1 MKKIIMAMLCAIMA
15 IPAMAQ
21 KNVYKFRVKDSS
33 GQIVKLKDYKGKVL
47 LIVNTATQCGFTPQ
61 YEALQKLYDSYKS
74 EGLVILDFPCNQF
87 GNQAPG
93 TIKEIK
99 DFCTGTYGITFPQ
112 FAKIYVNGKGESP
125 LYTYLKAEQGFKG
138 FDLNNEIGKFLD
150 KKFREDDPNYTQN
163 SSIKWNFTK
172 FLIDK
177 EGRVVDRFE
186 PTADMKEV
194 EAGIRALL
202 KLTQ

>member
-1 MKKIIMAMLCAIMA
+1 M
-15 IPAMAQ
+15 
-21 KNVYKFRVKDSS
+21 
-33 GQIVKLKDYKGKVL
+33 
-47 LIVNTATQCGFTPQ
+47 
-61 YEALQKLYDSYKS
+61 
-74 EGLVILDFPCNQF
+74 
-87 GNQAPG
+87 
-93 TIKEIK
+93 
-99 DFCTGTYGITFPQ
+99 
-112 FAKIYVNGKGESP
+112 
-125 LYTYLKAEQGFKG
+125 KAEQGFKG

-150 KKFREDDPNYTQN
+150 KKFREDDPNYAQN
-163 SSIKWNFTK
+163 PSIKWNFTK